1 VGEPRRYRSDDRDL
15 DGHDLELVVLP
26 PDGNGDWYVSIV
38 DHGDKIGPTVRVTT
52 SGAPRGQEL
61 VCVAVA
67 KLFRAMGGESIQDEA
82 GADLTAFL
90 RLRDGEEESEE
101 VASLRTEVERLTA
114 ERDELLAVLQA
125 DTSVDVEAL
134 TSNGPIA
141 RVFSRSCLRTLDRA
155 PNFTSFKIV
164 GGYPGE
170 AEVLAIVTIRRPG
183 GNTPEERFHAV
194 CDEHDKTKARL
205 ADETTR
211 ANLWEGVAK
220 RLGAASQ

>member
-1 VGEPRRYRSDDRDL
+1 MSREPRRYRSDDRDL

-67 KLFRAMGGESIQDEA
+67 KLYRAMGGESIQDEA
-82 GADLTAFL
+82 GADLAAFL
-90 RLRDGEEESEE
+90 RLRDGEGESEE
-101 VASLRTEVERLTA
+101 VASLR
-114 ERDELLAVLQA
+114 QQ
-125 DTSVDVEAL
+125 
-134 TSNGPIA
+134 
-141 RVFSRSCLRTLDRA
+141 
-155 PNFTSFKIV
+155 
-164 GGYPGE
+164 
-170 AEVLAIVTIRRPG
+170 
-183 GNTPEERFHAV
+183 
-194 CDEHDKTKARL
+194 L

-220 RLGAASQ
+220 RLGAGSQ